1 MYGTLEADKKAR
13 MHWTRTEVGFNAITR
28 GRVVMSRAPRRLLSA
43 SGGRTQYEKLE
54 LERFAR
60 KLHEAITAKG
70 MSPSDL
76 AAEVWGRT
84 TDTRG
89 YSVAKGRDRISVYLQ
104 GKSVPDPKNLAKIA
118 EVLGMKVEDLAPD
131 ITASTVEKEN
141 PEIAMTMVAGHAD
154 KVYLRVNKLV
164 PLALAAQIIQMLSDI
179 KV

>member
-1 MYGTLEADKKAR
+1 
-13 MHWTRTEVGFNAITR
+13 
-28 GRVVMSRAPRRLLSA
+28 MSRAPRRLLPASA
-43 SGGRTQYEKLE
+43 GRTQVEKLE

-60 KLHEAITAKG
+60 KLHEAIVSRN

-84 TDTRG
+84 TDSRG

-118 EVLGMKVEDLAPD
+118 EVLGMKVEELAPD

-141 PEIAMTMVAGHAD
+141 PEIAMTAIAGHAD
-154 KVYLRVNKLV
+154 KVFLRVNKLV
-164 PLALAAQIIQMLSDI
+164 SLELAARIISMLSES
-179 KV
+179 KN